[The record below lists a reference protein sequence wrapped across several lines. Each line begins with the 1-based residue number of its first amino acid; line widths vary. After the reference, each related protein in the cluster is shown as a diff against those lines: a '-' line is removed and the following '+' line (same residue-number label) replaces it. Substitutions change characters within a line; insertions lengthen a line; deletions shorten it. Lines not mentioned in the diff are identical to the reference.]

1 MPEEVLF
8 KTEATVS
15 RDEIADALADAAE
28 QVRSGTVTLESATD
42 EQTVELPAEPT
53 FEMELE
59 RITDSETGEE
69 YYELE
74 YEMSWTE

>member
-8 KTEATVS
+8 KTEETVP

-28 QVRSGTVTLESATD
+28 QVRSGTVVLESSTD

-59 RITDSETGEE
+59 KVTDSETGEV